1 MDGHSLLSK
10 KKSKIKKKKE
20 YTKKKLFNLICNYSL
35 SCDQVIQ
42 LASCDSHPNRDKMPA
57 GNHGFKY

>member
-1 MDGHSLLSK
+1 MGGHSLLSK

-20 YTKKKLFNLICNYSL
+20 YTKKKLFNLTYNYSL

-42 LASCDSHPNRDKMPA
+42 LASCDSHPSRDKMPA